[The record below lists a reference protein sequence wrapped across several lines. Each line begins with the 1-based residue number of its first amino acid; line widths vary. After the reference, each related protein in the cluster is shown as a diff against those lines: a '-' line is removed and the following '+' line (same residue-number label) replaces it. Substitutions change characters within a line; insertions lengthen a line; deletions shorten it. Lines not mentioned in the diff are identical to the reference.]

1 LAARILA
8 GTSLLCFGTYAGAA
22 FAQTPPLNN
31 EDDPDAPQIIVTG
44 ARENPLSVETPTGS
58 RLGLTPLE
66 TPATVSIVDG
76 EDIRARGDFD
86 FVQAVSRA
94 PGVTPAGTPGD
105 GNTSLSM
112 RGFGGTGSVM
122 QLFNGVRLFPVAGS
136 ITFPF
141 DTWNVQRIE
150 VLNGPGSVLYGQ
162 GALGGVVNVIPK
174 SPNFQRFEAQAEA
187 GYGSFET
194 YRVAGGVGGPIGQT
208 VGYRLDAS
216 YRASDGYV
224 DRGDSES
231 LAISGAIEMRPSQ
244 DISVVVRHDFGDHE
258 PMRYFGTPLVDGRVD
273 PSIREKNYNVAD
285 AVIDWR
291 DNRTQ
296 LSVDWAPAEGLR
308 VLNTAYRLDSLRRWE
323 NLETYS
329 FGAGAGLV
337 SRADNLG
344 IVHDVEQY
352 GDQGSIAY
360 TADLGGGVS
369 NQLLVGF
376 DVNRVDVRYGHNFT
390 TDPQEDAVDPYEFDP
405 GSFFSSVGIK
415 PRYRTRTDT
424 WALYLEDRIELGEQ
438 FSVIGGARYEE
449 DTLARYN
456 FLYNPGETVI
466 VRETPAFA
474 GGAEAEKTFK
484 DFTWRLGAV
493 YQPTPTLSFYGQYVT
508 GVDPVGTLT
517 TFSTSGSQYAFSN
530 AEGYMYEAGA
540 KTTFLNGAGW
550 ATVSVYR
557 VVKNDLSVQRVT
569 NGPIEQIGQQSSQ
582 GIEAAVSV
590 DLPAGFGIEANG
602 TILDA
607 EYGDFASGSVDF
619 SGNTPPGVPE
629 TAANVS
635 LRWAAQDRLQLRGS
649 VRYVGRRF
657 SDNANALEIPS
668 YVVVDASA
676 TYALTDNLALDLRVY
691 NLFDKDYA
699 LDTYGSQQWVLGR
712 PRAFDVALRTSF

>member
-1 LAARILA
+1 
-8 GTSLLCFGTYAGAA
+8 
-22 FAQTPPLNN
+22 
-31 EDDPDAPQIIVTG
+31 
-44 ARENPLSVETPTGS
+44 
-58 RLGLTPLE
+58 
-66 TPATVSIVDG
+66 
-76 EDIRARGDFD
+76 
-86 FVQAVSRA
+86 
-94 PGVTPAGTPGD
+94 
-105 GNTSLSM
+105 
-112 RGFGGTGSVM
+112 
-122 QLFNGVRLFPVAGS
+122 
-136 ITFPF
+136 
-141 DTWNVQRIE
+141 
-150 VLNGPGSVLYGQ
+150 
-162 GALGGVVNVIPK
+162 
-174 SPNFQRFEAQAEA
+174 
-187 GYGSFET
+187 
-194 YRVAGGVGGPIGQT
+194 
-208 VGYRLDAS
+208 
-216 YRASDGYV
+216 
-224 DRGDSES
+224 
-231 LAISGAIEMRPSQ
+231 
-244 DISVVVRHDFGDHE
+244 
-258 PMRYFGTPLVDGRVD
+258 
-273 PSIREKNYNVAD
+273 
-285 AVIDWR
+285 
-291 DNRTQ
+291 
-296 LSVDWAPAEGLR
+296 
-308 VLNTAYRLDSLRRWE
+308 
-323 NLETYS
+323 
-329 FGAGAGLV
+329 
-337 SRADNLG
+337 
-344 IVHDVEQY
+344 VEQY

-390 TDPQEDAVDPYEFDP
+390 TDPQEDAVNPYEFDP
-405 GSFFSSVGIK
+405 GAFFSSVGIK

-438 FSVIGGARYEE
+438 FSLIGGARYEE
-449 DTLARYN
+449 DNVARYN
-456 FLYNPGETVI
+456 FLYHPGETVI

-474 GGAEAEKTFK
+474 GGTEAEKTFK

-493 YQPTPTLSFYGQYVT
+493 YQPTPMLSFFGQYVT

-607 EYGDFASGSVDF
+607 EYEDFASGSVDF
-619 SGNTPPGVPE
+619 SGNTTPGVPE
-629 TAANVS
+629 TAANLS
-635 LRWAAQDRLQLRGS
+635 LRWAAQDRLQLRS
-649 VRYVGRRF
+649 SLRYVGRRF
-657 SDNANALEIPS
+657 SDNANALEVPS
-668 YVVVDASA
+668 YVVVAASA